1 MNNLSYYNEIIHFLN
16 CYNND
21 FNNYTA
27 IYFNNINDIYKNDLH
42 NIINSIIYEI
52 KNNYNDENF
61 MGNYLEENFQ
71 IIPYKEINLDEISN
85 YFQDIESMIN
95 YINIIK
101 KNDLNKY
108 FFQLIIS
115 SFNESYFNL
124 FNHFIIN
131 EITSNI

>member
-1 MNNLSYYNEIIHFLN
+1 MNNLSYYNEIIYFLN

-108 FFQLIIS
+108 FFQLIH
-115 SFNESYFNL
+115 L
-124 FNHFIIN
+124 LMHIILVYS
-131 EITSNI
+131 IILLLMK